1 MRYLEQSNSQRQKV
15 CGWCQGLRE
24 KNEELV
30 LSGYR
35 VSVLQNERSLEMV
48 GGDGYTIRG
57 NELHITEHLL

>member
-1 MRYLEQSNSQRQKV
+1 M
-15 CGWCQGLRE
+15 
-24 KNEELV
+24 

-48 GGDGYTIRG
+48 GGDGYTTRG